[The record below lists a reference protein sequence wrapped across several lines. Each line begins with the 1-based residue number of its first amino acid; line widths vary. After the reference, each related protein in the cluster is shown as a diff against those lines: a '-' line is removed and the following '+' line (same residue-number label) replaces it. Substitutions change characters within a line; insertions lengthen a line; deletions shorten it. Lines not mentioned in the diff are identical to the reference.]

1 MMSGTGKGMAAR
13 HTTTPRS
20 GSLVHFESPTC
31 GLNCWTLGGHD
42 LPPSHR
48 EEARDIESVRAYRAN
63 IRGNTWRIVR
73 GDIHRHTDLSWDGNR
88 DGSLDDSYRYAMD
101 AADFDYL
108 GVCDH
113 QAGQSIPY
121 NWWRLQ
127 KAVDMYTIRGRFTP
141 LYSYERSVRWPNGHR
156 NVLFSMRGRPVLDVT
171 NEEEIGQANTG
182 NALFPY
188 LHKYNGVS
196 SPHTSGS
203 GMGTDFRDND
213 PAVEPLVEI
222 YQGYRSNFETLG
234 APRAPTQQESTR
246 IYGRFRLERMGKGTE
261 AWGAGKLRSRFNA
274 YLICGIL
281 CRPSRSRCHHL
292 SYESAPFLCSN
303 G

>member
-1 MMSGTGKGMAAR
+1 MTRQLRTAAAVNVRDYPADIRKPPVMLGADDVR
-13 HTTTPRS
+13 H
-20 GSLVHFESPTC
+20 GE
-31 GLNCWTLGGHD
+31 
-42 LPPSHR
+42 
-48 EEARDIESVRAYRAN
+48 
-63 IRGNTWRIVR
+63 
-73 GDIHRHTDLSWDGNR
+73 R
-88 DGSLDDSYRYAMD
+88 DGGPPHDDSKIWFTGPLRKPNLRFELLD
-101 AADFDYL
+101 TR
-108 GVCDH
+108 
-113 QAGQSIPY
+113 GQSIPY

-203 GMGTDFRDND
+203 RMGTDFRDND